1 MEHGP
6 DHDPLHEHDHD
17 GGRCEDCDRGEQGG
31 HGGEHP
37 IHEPAPPETRKLLPD
52 TGMFVRGLG
61 LTVLGAAAFFG
72 MTASVQKLGW
82 FATPLAALL
91 GVGGVLATWAAAI
104 HVTGGEKFDDHP
116 WV

>member
-6 DHDPLHEHDHD
+6 DHDAPHQHSD
-17 GGRCEDCDRGEQGG
+17 GSQCEDCDHGAQGG

-37 IHEPAPPETRKLLPD
+37 VHDLAPPEKRKLLPD
-52 TGMFVRGLG
+52 AGMFVRGLG
-61 LTVLGAAAFFG
+61 LAVLAAAAFVG
-72 MTASVQKLGW
+72 VRASVQKLGW
-82 FATPLAALL
+82 FGTPLAAVLA
-91 GVGGVLATWAAAI
+91 GAGVLATWAAAI

>member
-1 MEHGP
+1 MEHAQDDGAP
-6 DHDPLHEHDHD
+6 HEHGD
-17 GGRCEDCDRGEQGG
+17 GSQCEDCDQGERGG

-37 IHEPAPPETRKLLPD
+37 VHEPAPPEKRRLVAD
-52 TGMFVRGLG
+52 AGMFVRGLG
-61 LTVLGAAAFFG
+61 LTVLAAAAFVG

-82 FATPLAALL
+82 LATPLAALL
-91 GVGGVLATWAAAI
+91 GVAGVLATWAAAI